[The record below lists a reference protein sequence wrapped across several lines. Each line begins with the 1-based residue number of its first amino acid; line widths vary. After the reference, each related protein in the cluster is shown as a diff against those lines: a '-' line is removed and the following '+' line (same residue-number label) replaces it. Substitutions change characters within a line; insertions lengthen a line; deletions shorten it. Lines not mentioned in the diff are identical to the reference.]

1 MGGGFYDRY
10 DTIRY
15 GVVLKIDFLFIFLV
29 CCVVCG
35 FVIWVLVIAKRKV
48 VEN

>member
-1 MGGGFYDRY
+1 MMM

-29 CCVVCG
+29 CCVVSWFLVVCG
-35 FVIWVLVIAKRKV
+35 FVIWVLVIAERKV